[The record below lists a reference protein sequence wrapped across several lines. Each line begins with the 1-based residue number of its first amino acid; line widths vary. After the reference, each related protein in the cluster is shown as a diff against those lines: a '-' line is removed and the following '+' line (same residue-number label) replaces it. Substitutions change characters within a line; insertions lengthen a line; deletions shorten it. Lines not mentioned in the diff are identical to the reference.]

1 MLEVLHPELHEFAP
15 VGWPLVEHATPG
27 TRPRLAG
34 HVSFVWQTRGAE
46 HVAALDAR
54 PLAGDEGELVAAHVA
69 VHGVA
74 GGGRGGLVR
83 VGRAVVVRRSA
94 THRSCSRLK

>member
-1 MLEVLHPELHEFAP
+1 MLKVLHPELHEFAP
-15 VGWPLVEHATPG
+15 VGWPLVEHATPRA
-27 TRPRLAG
+27 RPRLAG
-34 HVSFVWQTRGAE
+34 HVSLVWQTRGAE
-46 HVAALDAR
+46 HVAALNAR

-94 THRSCSRLK
+94 THRSCSRL